1 LTGFDLHF
9 KNRKM
14 KSMTGYGV
22 GESHSK
28 SFKYEVSI
36 RSVNGRFLETRFHVP
51 KEIFAA
57 EVDFKKIIEKSFRRG
72 TVDVFVS
79 VKPNPGRKDFQLVV
93 NYPLAKSLA
102 IELKKL
108 SQQLNIKQ
116 DISIETLM
124 KVPDMVY
131 KKEQGPVL
139 SGSEKKILLKAF
151 EKACSACNQERLRE
165 GKSVTNDI
173 LKLLGEL
180 KNIVEK
186 IHSERE
192 EANQILLEKFEQKIK
207 SKLEGLEIDSSRLSQ
222 EVVIQIEKSD
232 INEELSRLK
241 EHIQNY
247 TKLIHESGA
256 QGKKLD
262 FYTQELLREI
272 NTIGSKSSLSKLTQ
286 NVVQAKTLI
295 ERLREQVQNVE

>member
-1 LTGFDLHF
+1 
-9 KNRKM
+9 
-14 KSMTGYGV
+14 MTGYGV

-28 SFKYEVSI
+28 SYKYEVSI

-57 EVDFKKIIEKSFRRG
+57 EIEFKKSIEKTFKRG
-72 TVDVFVS
+72 TVDIFVS
-79 VKPNPGRKDFQLVV
+79 VKSNPGRKDSQMLI
-93 NYPLAKSLA
+93 NYPLAKSLVG
-102 IELKKL
+102 ELKKL
-108 SQQLNIKQ
+108 SLELNIKQ

-124 KVPDMVY
+124 KVPEMIY
-131 KKEQGPVL
+131 KKEQGPVV
-139 SGSEKKILLKAF
+139 SGPEKKILLRAF
-151 EKACSACNQERLRE
+151 EKACQACNLERQRE
-165 GKSVTNDI
+165 GKSITNDI
-173 LKLLGEL
+173 SKLLTEL
-180 KNIVEK
+180 KNIVDK
-186 IHSERE
+186 IHNERE

-247 TKLIHESGA
+247 AKLLGDSGA